1 MVRDMGPAGD
11 RQAANDARILGWS
24 DLALFK
30 KWTHSCQSDIYYKFN
45 SQKSA
50 SLGRAYFFK

>member
-1 MVRDMGPAGD
+1 MVRELGPAGD

-30 KWTHSCQSDIYYKFN
+30 KWTHSCQSDIFYKFN

-50 SLGRAYFFK
+50 SLGRAYFF